1 MRLIGLILSV
11 IILLLAGL
19 LIAPSFID
27 WDKYKPEIL
36 AQVKSATGYDVLIG
50 GKIGMSVLPSPALS
64 LSDVKVSA
72 PRKIKAEYL
81 ADIREAKVSVS
92 LLPLIQKKIV
102 VETVRLESP
111 VIMMEVLK
119 DGTAGWVTDR
129 LKTVSDATP
138 QPVKEGVKHEA
149 QKLGN
154 NISLNRI
161 EIMNG
166 RFEYLDYAKNNQYL
180 VEKINLDVLA
190 NTLNGPFDITGDV
203 AYRNEKITLDV
214 KTKQIDPNSADL
226 TLNARIGVPGIDTTL
241 SYDGVVAIK
250 GASSAQG
257 QIEVRS
263 KNLSDALVKLMGAA
277 PNTMLSGAVGVKGL
291 MTLTPEAFSL
301 TDSMINLLDSNGSG
315 RIEISNIVT
324 KNPVQAVIDL
334 DIKGVLDVD
343 SLTARATPKKTA
355 MTFVTPAQAAASPA
369 ADIIPASL
377 TLPVN
382 LDATLRLTAEGIKIS
397 GQTFKGVVLE
407 TVKAGGRINTA
418 FKLLDV
424 PGGGK
429 MDGKLNLAYA
439 AASTSEKT
447 GAVTYSNPA
456 SSFAVNGTAD
466 QLPVFLK
473 SLGQGGDITR
483 LSNTAQFSAS
493 GDLSGKAVNIK
504 NASVKLDDLSA
515 TAQGSYKPGAP
526 GAKPDVTVQ
535 MSAARIDFDTIKA
548 RLSGQKAAPTKTGS
562 GADAGAPASDTAAA
576 AGGADI
582 AKAVQ
587 PIRSFS
593 LPVNL
598 TFDVDVAQLRINA
611 MDLQNVRLAGVSRG
625 SSLTLTSASADNVM
639 GASVILKGQVANL
652 ADLSGIDLDFYGK
665 TADAEGLMK
674 ALKVDASKLPAKI
687 GSAEA
692 KVNLKGAPETLSFV
706 ANISA
711 LSGQLS
717 AQGVMHDALGKPAFD
732 DMTFGVKHPNFV
744 QAMKIVSPAFS
755 GAPSLARSFD
765 FYAKTNRI
773 DNGYDLSEVR
783 GNFGST
789 SFSGRLKAMTGG
801 ARPDVSG
808 ALQFGA
814 IPLDAYLG
822 AKGGSSSAGTSSANG
837 AGAAGAESQKSSGGG
852 GGWSTAPLDMG
863 WIRSA
868 DMDIDLSAQSIT
880 YGGWNFQNP
889 KTGLVMKEGTL
900 TVDKLSAG
908 LFGGQAAL
916 DAKVKAGAKAGD
928 PVSLTVTSSMK
939 DVALEPLTYAMSGSR
954 RVQGKGTVSLDMNV
968 AGAGGSANALVNALD
983 GKATLRGQDVVFEG
997 FDFAALSQ
1005 AVMDSAKPLDRI
1017 QQIVSASTSS
1027 GQTQFDTVAGDYN
1040 IDNGIV
1046 AIQSMKMEGAA
1057 ALIVSQGT
1065 VDLPRKY
1072 IDTVHTVTLPQAKKM
1087 QPFKV
1092 NIKGPLSNPTNTFG
1106 KGVFDTILREKV
1118 QDKVIEKL
1126 PDLLGDKTTDKLKKL
1141 GILPAQKE
1149 PQQPTDSGAAG
1160 DTQAPVQWDDP
1171 AQQNNAAPAT
1181 QPAQQPAPEPKDPLQ
1196 QILENPDKPE
1206 EAIKGVLDGLL
1217 R

>member
-1 MRLIGLILSV
+1 MRLIGLVLSLV
-11 IILLLAGL
+11 ILLLAGL
-19 LIAPSFID
+19 LIAPTFID

-36 AQVKSATGYDVLIG
+36 AQVKSATGYDVTVE
-50 GKIGMSVLPSPALS
+50 GKIGMFVLPSPALS
-64 LSDVKVSA
+64 LSGVKVSA

-81 ADIREAKVSVS
+81 ADIKEAKVSVA
-92 LLPLIQKKIV
+92 LLPLMKKKIV
-102 VETVRLESP
+102 IETVRLENP
-111 VIMMEVLK
+111 VIMMEVMK
-119 DGTAGWVTDR
+119 DGTPGWVTDR
-129 LKTVSDATP
+129 LKTVSDAVP
-138 QPVKEGVKHEA
+138 PPVKDGVKEGA
-149 QKLGN
+149 QKLGDS
-154 NISLNRI
+154 ISLNRI
-161 EIMNG
+161 EITDG
-166 RFEYLDYAKNNQYL
+166 RFEYLDYTKNTQYAA
-180 VEKINLDVLA
+180 EKINIDVSA
-190 NTLNGPFDITGDV
+190 DTLNGPFDADGDLT
-203 AYRNEKITLDV
+203 YRGEKITIDL
-214 KTKQIDPNSADL
+214 KTKQIDPNSSDL
-226 TLNARIGVPGIDTTL
+226 ALTARVGAPGVGTAM
-241 SYDGVVAIK
+241 SYDGVVAIR
-250 GASSAQG
+250 GGQSAQG
-257 QIEVRS
+257 QIDVQS
-263 KNLSDALVKLMGAA
+263 KNLSDALVKLMGGT
-277 PNTMLSGAVGVKGL
+277 PNTILSGAVGVTGL
-291 MTLTPEAFSL
+291 MTLTPDALTL
-301 TDSMINLLDSNGSG
+301 TDSTINLLDAKGSG
-315 RIEISNIVT
+315 RIEISNLVT

-334 DIKGVLDVD
+334 DIKGVLDMD
-343 SLTARATPKKTA
+343 ALTSKAAPRKTA
-355 MTFVTPAQAAASPA
+355 MRVIAPAMAAGAPSS
-369 ADIIPASL
+369 DIIPASL

-397 GQTFKGVVLE
+397 GQTVKGVVLE

-447 GAVTYSNPA
+447 GAVTYSNPS
-456 SSFAVNGTAD
+456 SSFSINGTAD
-466 QLPVFLK
+466 QFPVFLK
-473 SLGQGGDITR
+473 SIGQGGDITR
-483 LSNTAQFSAS
+483 LSNAAQFSAT
-493 GDLSGKAVNIK
+493 GDVSGKSVNIK
-504 NASVKLDDLSA
+504 NASLKLDDLS
-515 TAQGSYKPGAP
+515 TTGQGSYKPASAG
-526 GAKPDVTVQ
+526 GKPDVTLSVN
-535 MSAARIDFDTIKA
+535 AARVDFDTIKS
-548 RLSGQKAAPTKTGS
+548 RLSGQKAAPAQTGFGAPADASAHRAGTSKS
-562 GADAGAPASDTAAA
+562 GADV
-576 AGGADI
+576 

-587 PIRSFS
+587 PIREFS

-598 TFDVDVAQLRINA
+598 TFDMAVAQLRVNG

-652 ADLSGIDLDFYGK
+652 PDLSGIDLDFYGK
-665 TADAEGLMK
+665 TPDAESLMK

-692 KVNLKGAPETLSFV
+692 KVNLKGAPEALSFI

-711 LSGQLS
+711 LSGQVS
-717 AQGVMHDALGKPAFD
+717 AQGVMHDALGKPALG

-755 GAPSLARSFD
+755 GSPALARPFD

-773 DNGYDLSEVR
+773 DNGYDLTDVK

-789 SFSGRLKAMTGG
+789 SFSGRLKAITGG
-801 ARPDVSG
+801 SRPDVSG

-814 IPLDAYLG
+814 IPLDTYLG
-822 AKGGSSSAGTSSANG
+822 AKGGSSAAATASSG
-837 AGAAGAESQKSSGGG
+837 KDTAAGASTQASSA

-868 DMDIDLSAQSIT
+868 DMNIDLSAQSIT
-880 YGGWNFQNP
+880 YGGWSFQNP
-889 KTGLVMKEGTL
+889 KTDLIMKDGTL

-916 DAKVKAGAKAGD
+916 DAKVKAGAKPGD
-928 PVSLTVTSSMK
+928 AVSLSVTSSMK

-954 RVQGKGTVSLDMNV
+954 RVQGKGTVSLDMDV
-968 AGAGGSANALVNALD
+968 AGTGGSANALVGALD

-1017 QQIVSASTSS
+1017 QQIVSASTTS

-1046 AIQSMKMEGAA
+1046 AIQSMKMDGASA
-1057 ALIVSQGT
+1057 QIVSQGT

-1126 PDLLGDKTTDKLKKL
+1126 PDLLGDKTTEKLKKF
-1141 GILPAQKE
+1141 GILPTQQA
-1149 PQQPTDSGAAG
+1149 PQQPTDSGVSGATEGGA
-1160 DTQAPVQWDDP
+1160 QWNDP
-1171 AQQNNAAPAT
+1171 AQQNNTAPAEE
-1181 QPAQQPAPEPKDPLQ
+1181 PAQQPAPEPKDPLQ